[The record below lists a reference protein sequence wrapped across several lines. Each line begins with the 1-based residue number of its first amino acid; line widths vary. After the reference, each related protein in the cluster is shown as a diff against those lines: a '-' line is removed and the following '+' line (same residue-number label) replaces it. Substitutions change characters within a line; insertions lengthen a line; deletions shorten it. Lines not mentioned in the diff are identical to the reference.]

1 LERHKKQNRM
11 KRFIHF
17 ALITSLLL
25 PLKSLIAQANLW
37 SDNFET
43 YTGTGSIPT
52 DFGGGMRVY
61 STHGT
66 SNSKALC
73 IQFSP
78 FKSADSTI
86 TPAFGPIVQ
95 GTNFTFDYRFVA
107 YIAGTAFNGYT
118 INTDKV
124 EVFAAVEGSTNF
136 GLPIFTI
143 NSSNHI
149 SALDFASK
157 SVDLSAFAGQ
167 NIQLKL
173 KGVRG
178 NSSDFWLD
186 VDNFVVTTGANSIQ
200 QSNIPEFSV
209 FPNPASDGIV
219 NLQLSEPMPGAKLE
233 LLNMLGTV
241 VLKKTLQSTKIDLEV
256 EHLPRGVYY
265 IKLDN
270 GKKQALRKL
279 VLR

>member
-1 LERHKKQNRM
+1 M
-11 KRFIHF
+11 KRFIH
-17 ALITSLLL
+17 ITSILFMLAL
-25 PLKSLIAQANLW
+25 FNQLQAQTNIW
-37 SDNFET
+37 SDNFES
-43 YTGTGSIPT
+43 YEGTGSIPT
-52 DFGGGMRVY
+52 SFGGGMRVY
-61 STHGT
+61 SVHGT

-78 FKSADSTI
+78 FKSVDSTI
-86 TPAFGPIVQ
+86 TPSFGPIAP
-95 GTNFTFDYRFVA
+95 GSSFTFDYRFVS

-124 EVFAAVEGSTNF
+124 EVFAAVEGSSNF

-143 NSSNHI
+143 NSGNHV
-149 SALDFASK
+149 SALEFANK

-167 NIQLKL
+167 NIQLKI

-186 VDNFVVTTGANSIQ
+186 MDNFIITSGTAGIGSNS
-200 QSNIPEFSV
+200 IPEFKI
-209 FPNPASDGIV
+209 FPNPSTERVVTI
-219 NLQLSEPMPGAKLE
+219 QLSEPLHNGKLE
-233 LLNMLGTV
+233 LHNMLGTT
-241 VLKKTLQSTKIDLEV
+241 VLKKNVQGAKIELDV
-256 EHLPRGVYY
+256 ENLPRGVYY
-265 IKLDN
+265 VKLDN

>member
-1 LERHKKQNRM
+1 M
-11 KRFIHF
+11 KRFIQLTSIF
-17 ALITSLLL
+17 LMLALMNHLQ
-25 PLKSLIAQANLW
+25 AQTNIW
-37 SDNFET
+37 SDNFES
-43 YTGTGSIPT
+43 YSGTGSIPT
-52 DFGGGMRVY
+52 NFGGGMKVY
-61 STHGT
+61 SVHGT

-86 TPAFGPIVQ
+86 TPAFGPIAP
-95 GTNFTFDYRFVA
+95 GSSFTFDYRFVT

-124 EVFAAVEGSTNF
+124 EVFAAAEGSSNF
-136 GLPIFTI
+136 GTPLFTI
-143 NSSNHI
+143 NSSNHV
-149 SALDFASK
+149 SALEFANK

-167 NIQLKL
+167 NIQLKI

-186 VDNFVVTTGANSIQ
+186 FDNFLVTGGTAGIGIS
-200 QSNIPEFSV
+200 SIPEFNI
-209 FPNPASDGIV
+209 FPNPSTESIV
-219 NLQLSEPMPGAKLE
+219 TIQLSEPMLSGKLE
-233 LLNMLGTV
+233 LHNMLGTTI
-241 VLKKTLQSTKIDLEV
+241 LKKNFQGSKIELDV

-265 IKLDN
+265 VKLDN
-270 GKKQALRKL
+270 GKKQALKKL